1 MYHLNLWMKS
11 IYRHVDETVH
21 LTTKLV
27 IWYQITDSS
36 HLLADNLEVV
46 LISKINYRLLA
57 N

>member
-1 MYHLNLWMKS
+1 MKS